1 MPDNPDTGNV
11 VRSVKELRIFEY
23 AIAMKDLG
31 ASVRKTLKTDFT
43 SLREHIKTGLSSI
56 VSYFSSSSKGIST
69 QVDTVGTSITKVKG
83 GLYKLAPI
91 LKETI
96 KGLDLSAVGKDVLSS
111 LLGPEARETMLTN
124 LKIVFGKS
132 TEEMKGILS
141 NPTFLLSFE
150 SNFKVAIR
158 EALRGVDISKDLDI
172 PTKSKII
179 ADALSRATRKGVESV
194 IVAKREAIERRDVE
208 MVRKM
213 AGKKDILGIG
223 EILSSALRGF
233 IAGLRGQQPYPA
245 GGGGGISAALSA
257 AGGAAGPAGAIA
269 GVAFTIGATIG
280 KAILAPF
287 RHIADLLKST
297 AGRLLELVTMGAVL
311 NAMLGPILTII
322 SDIFDM
328 FMAPF
333 QSVIIPL
340 AYMIASELMEL
351 LPSILRSTADMIPA
365 LASITEELR
374 PVIEALVDD
383 LKIGFEHTVPIM
395 KAIVEA
401 VERIAPILIDW
412 LNIGGGILE
421 EIMNAAPILIDALE
435 RIAEAIIAPEEAF
448 KRTMIDGFAA
458 QLIAVNSIWHTD
470 TVDMLL
476 GKLDKISANTRKQKK
491 STKISGKGKPLTLTV
506 PAGRVQ
512 EAGPLV
518 SATTPNLKFPSVQ
531 MPDPR
536 DTVIPLKK
544 SIDLNTAAIYETAR
558 PDPFTTDPRLDI
570 GPPIL
575 GGSYV

>member
-1 MPDNPDTGNV
+1 
-11 VRSVKELRIFEY
+11 
-23 AIAMKDLG
+23 
-31 ASVRKTLKTDFT
+31 
-43 SLREHIKTGLSSI
+43 
-56 VSYFSSSSKGIST
+56 
-69 QVDTVGTSITKVKG
+69 
-83 GLYKLAPI
+83 
-91 LKETI
+91 
-96 KGLDLSAVGKDVLSS
+96 
-111 LLGPEARETMLTN
+111 
-124 LKIVFGKS
+124 
-132 TEEMKGILS
+132 
-141 NPTFLLSFE
+141 
-150 SNFKVAIR
+150 
-158 EALRGVDISKDLDI
+158 
-172 PTKSKII
+172 
-179 ADALSRATRKGVESV
+179 
-194 IVAKREAIERRDVE
+194 
-208 MVRKM
+208 
-213 AGKKDILGIG
+213 
-223 EILSSALRGF
+223 
-233 IAGLRGQQPYPA
+233 
-245 GGGGGISAALSA
+245 
-257 AGGAAGPAGAIA
+257 
-269 GVAFTIGATIG
+269 
-280 KAILAPF
+280 
-287 RHIADLLKST
+287 
-297 AGRLLELVTMGAVL
+297 
-311 NAMLGPILTII
+311 
-322 SDIFDM
+322 
-328 FMAPF
+328 MAPF

-491 STKISGKGKPLTLTV
+491 STKVSGKSKPLTLTV